1 MKMKVEPDYAGM
13 EIQCPGCETKIKV
26 PAESAEAPPAP
37 APTPKP
43 TPKPA
48 PVLTPTSS
56 PPGKSKA
63 APALTTPAA
72 PQPKKIERKPPP
84 DRAGWAETDPA
95 NANTWAALGI
105 GFGISAL
112 IWGIAFV
119 APEFIKKL
127 VLERGWVN
135 FAEVIFFGWGFGIL
149 ILKVLKLKHQR
160 TAMAIDVLPVEMG
173 RDINRDNVGSFVE
186 YLYEIP
192 AKLRDSMMVN
202 RIRKGLELFEA
213 RQVNAEVATMME
225 NQSGIDSTRI
235 SGSYASVK
243 LFIAIIP
250 LFGFIGTV
258 LGLSGAIGEFST
270 ALGGDAG
277 MDGLMDSLKGVT
289 SGLGTAFDT
298 TLLGLLLSIILMIPS
313 GALQK
318 IEDDNLNH
326 VDAYCNETLMPRL
339 NDGSNAAGGDMSA
352 FMDAMVIAFNTAQHQ
367 YLDGINKASNLITE
381 QSSNMEKRADENL
394 KHVRESFANSVTE
407 LSGETKKSMEQ
418 MLSNASAS
426 IDKLSG
432 TLTNADK
439 YVGDLGKSVATT
451 STHAA
456 SLDKNSKEQAQMFQ
470 NTMEKSIKLVQEE
483 SSKVLTNTMKTAV
496 SETTRALEG
505 LVKPTSEQLAKLG
518 ASVEN
523 ATTYVKDME
532 RKAAEQQERIQK
544 TLQEAIEK
552 TQAESSRVL
561 DSSMK
566 DAVERTQS
574 ALAEM
579 SKSAGTEVSR
589 LGETVK
595 KASEEAGNLGRIA
608 QENQSKLA
616 AAMTESMGKMQEV
629 AVKSLNETMLPAVG
643 EITKL
648 SASVKEASTKASEIT
663 KVTADGQSKAQDAL
677 TESMRGIQEA
687 AIKSLTDTLSPAVSE
702 ISKMGASVAEATS
715 QMSELGRNAKNSQE
729 QIGTA
734 ITDTVKNLEKETV
747 GATRETLKG
756 ASDSVAQLNGTIKDV
771 AEQLKN
777 LSTQAGNQQKQVEA
791 ALTKSIGAMQGE
803 TEKALT
809 ATVGSASDKI
819 GALAEGIQSLNTV
832 LAELGGKQINVQV
845 EKKKGLFG

>member
-13 EIQCPGCETKIKV
+13 EIQCPGCESKIKV
-26 PAESAEAPPAP
+26 PAETAEQPPAP
-37 APTPKP
+37 KPK
-43 TPKPA
+43 
-48 PVLTPTSS
+48 PVLTPT
-56 PPGKSKA
+56 PTPTATSKA
-63 APALTTPAA
+63 TPALSTPPA
-72 PQPKKIERKPPP
+72 PQPKKVERVPPP
-84 DRAGWAETDPA
+84 QRAGWTETDPA

-105 GFGISAL
+105 GFAISGI

-119 APEFIKKL
+119 APDFIKKL

-135 FAEVIFFGWGFGIL
+135 FAEVIFFGWGSGIL

-160 TAMAIDVLPVEMG
+160 TAMAIDVLPEEMG
-173 RDINRDNVGSFVE
+173 RDINRDNVGAFVS

-326 VDAYCNETLMPRL
+326 IDAYCNETLMPRL

-352 FMDAMVIAFNTAQHQ
+352 FMDAMVMAFNTAQHQ
-367 YLDGINKASNLITE
+367 YLEGINKASNLITE

-394 KHVRESFANSVTE
+394 KHVRDSFANSVTE
-407 LSGETKKSMEQ
+407 LSGETRKSLEH
-418 MLSNASAS
+418 MLTNASAS
-426 IDKLSG
+426 IDRLSG

-456 SLDKNSKEQAQMFQ
+456 SLDKNSKEQAQLFQ
-470 NTMEKSIKLVQEE
+470 ATMEKSIRLVQEE
-483 SSKVLTNTMKTAV
+483 SSKVLTSTMKTAV
-496 SETTRALEG
+496 AETSRALEG
-505 LVKPTSEQLAKLG
+505 LVKPTSEQLSKLG
-518 ASVEN
+518 ASVEK
-523 ATTYVKDME
+523 ATTYVADME

-561 DSSMK
+561 DSTMK

-574 ALAEM
+574 ALVEM
-579 SKSAGTEVSR
+579 SKNAGTEVAR

-608 QENQSKLA
+608 QENQSTLS

-629 AVKSLNETMLPAVG
+629 AVKSLNETMRPAIG

-648 SASVKEASTKASEIT
+648 GESMRAASTNASDIS
-663 KVTADGQSKAQDAL
+663 KVTAENQSKAQNAL
-677 TESMRGIQEA
+677 SESMRELQEA

-702 ISKMGASVAEATS
+702 ISKMGASVAAATS
-715 QMSELGRNAKNSQE
+715 QMSELGKNAKDSQE
-729 QIGTA
+729 KIGTA
-734 ITDTVKNLEKETV
+734 IADTVKNLEKETV

-756 ASDSVAQLNGTIKDV
+756 AADSVAQLNDTIKNV
-771 AEQLKN
+771 AEQLKS
-777 LSTQAGNQQKQVEA
+777 LSSQAGDQQKQVEA
-791 ALTKSIGAMQGE
+791 ALTKSIGDMQGQ

-832 LAELGGKQINVQV
+832 LGELGGKQIKVQV